1 MQNSLVLV
9 AIIAFIAWYYFAK
22 YQESEKEYNRL
33 QKMYVDICNENARS
47 KSRVEDLQSYKND
60 VSKTFQI
67 LDNELLVINDH
78 IKNQNTQQSSIYSRL
93 QPQQNRESSERISIL
108 TPDLLQTLFNGM
120 NQESQMSVETDG
132 EIREQVTENPGVES
146 PVEPVEN
153 GQLAT
158 EKSEQPTLG
167 TIDSVYSKYLI
178 NEEN

>member
-22 YQESEKEYNRL
+22 YQESEKEYNQL
-33 QKMYVDICNENARS
+33 HKMYVDICNENERS

-60 VSKTFQI
+60 VTKTFQI
-67 LDNELLVINDH
+67 LDNELLMINDH
-78 IKNQNTQQSSIYSRL
+78 IKNQNTQHSSVFTRL

-120 NQESQMSVETDG
+120 NQEPQVGVERDD
-132 EIREQVTENPGVES
+132 EIREQVTEEPVAES
-146 PVEPVEN
+146 PIEPVEN
-153 GQLAT
+153 KQLAT
-158 EKSEQPTLG
+158 EKSEQATLG